1 MKLLID
7 EMYPAALAQIL
18 RDDGHDAVSILEDPE
33 TRGLSDD
40 AVYALAVSARRA
52 VVTENAADFLAI
64 LRQHVASG
72 KAAASL
78 IVKSNRAFPRHS
90 KAFIGRAGELRST
103 SDYSSVT
110 SFSTNLIQQ
119 FARIVCPGVQ
129 AKMHALV
136 PSCRPS

>member
-33 TRGLSDD
+33 RRGLSDD

-90 KAFIGRAGELRST
+90 KAFIGRAGRALAAFCHAHPNP
-103 SDYSSVT
+103 D
-110 SFSTNLIQQ
+110 QQ
-119 FARIVCPGVQ
+119 AGAVHWLQP
-129 AKMHALV
+129 LT
-136 PSCRPS
+136 